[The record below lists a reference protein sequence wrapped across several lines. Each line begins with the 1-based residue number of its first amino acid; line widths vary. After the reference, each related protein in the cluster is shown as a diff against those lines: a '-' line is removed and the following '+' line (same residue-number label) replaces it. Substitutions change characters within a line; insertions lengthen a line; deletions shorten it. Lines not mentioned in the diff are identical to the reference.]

1 MAFAANGGSINESR
15 ALVVI
20 DNLGSDV
27 LIADVDAEAWALGS
41 AMNFSASTFC
51 AKCGVHYFFPA
62 FPALRRITSST
73 YLIPL
78 PLYGSGLLQR
88 TNFGGNLTNFLFVN
102 AGNCD
107 GHFVGLKIDAF
118 GGCVFD
124 WMRETKRHFNRFATA
139 TQAEAD
145 AVDFEFFS
153 KPLVTP

>member
-1 MAFAANGGSINESR
+1 MRPAYSFAPRSKTTALILAFLAFSAISFADFSNELGFVTGGFAASGGSINESR

-78 PLYGSGLLQR
+78 PLYGSG
-88 TNFGGNLTNFLFVN
+88 FFN
-102 AGNCD
+102 AR
-107 GHFVGLKIDAF
+107 ISA
-118 GGCVFD
+118 
-124 WMRETKRHFNRFATA
+124 AT
-139 TQAEAD
+139 
-145 AVDFEFFS
+145 
-153 KPLVTP
+153 